1 MAELF
6 DCSDATQLLTGSRKT
21 RQAISR
27 GDLIVLP
34 TDTVYGVAADAFDS
48 KAVAKLLAAKGRDRT
63 SPPPVLVAS
72 VEAAA
77 ALAAQVPAPIVALA
91 EKFWPG
97 PLTIVLDAQPALD
110 WDLGDAGGTVA
121 IRIPDHPVTLEI
133 LSETGPLAV
142 SSANQHGKPP
152 ATTAD
157 EANAMLGDSVAVILD
172 SGASSA
178 DGLASTIIDATGVD
192 ERGGAIRVLRAGAI
206 TGADLIEASP
216 TLSIGE

>member
-6 DCSDATQLLTGSRKT
+6 DCSDATQLLTGSRKA

-34 TDTVYGVAADAFDS
+34 TDTVYGVAANAFDS

-77 ALAAQVPAPIVALA
+77 ALAAQVPSPIGALA

-142 SSANQHGKPP
+142 SSANQHGKPA

-157 EANAMLGDSVAVILD
+157 EANAMLGESVAVILD

-216 TLSIGE
+216 TLTIGE